1 MKIIDVFMCKM
12 RKKLMKLTGG
22 IDYIQTVWGR
32 GYILQD
38 IVPEPIVKKKK

>member
-38 IVPEPIVKKKK
+38 VLPEVSLKKKK